1 MKLDHL
7 FDWPSR
13 HNVHLALPVML
24 VISVGLHVA
33 GVAVFQVV
41 HPRAR
46 ANPQRSAEVYYLVP
60 GSAEAARL
68 APLLAASDPAL
79 FSPAH
84 LSGRDAWK
92 LPETTYTAS
101 FDANSPALLAA
112 PPAAPAPP
120 LPPVSSTGPVSKDA
134 STARAPEKRQP
145 GYPTTVTFSSPLIGR
160 TVTAPD
166 GFSFAVV
173 PADGLKSLAP
183 AEFFV
188 AVSPEGRPLYFFPRK
203 TSGSE
208 VLDRA
213 ALRYLAGARFSPAE
227 QETEPAWG
235 TATFHWGADI
245 LSGKQP

>member
-1 MKLDHL
+1 
-7 FDWPSR
+7 
-13 HNVHLALPVML
+13 ML

-33 GVAVFQVV
+33 AVAVFQVV
-41 HPRAR
+41 HPRAQ

-84 LSGRDAWK
+84 ISGRDVWK

-101 FDANSPALLAA
+101 FDAHPPALVAA
-112 PPAAPAPP
+112 PPPAAAPL
-120 LPPVSSTGPVSKDA
+120 LPPVSSVGPVSKNA
-134 STARAPEKRQP
+134 SVARSPGVRQP
-145 GYPTTVTFSSPLIGR
+145 GPPTTVTLGAPLQGR
-160 TVTAPD
+160 TVTGPD
-166 GFSFAVV
+166 GFTFAVV
-173 PADGLKSLAP
+173 PADGWKSLAP
-183 AEFFV
+183 AEFLL

-203 TSGSE
+203 SSGSE

-213 ALRYLAGARFSPAE
+213 ALRYLAGARFSAAE

-245 LSGKQP
+245 ITGEQP

>member
-24 VISVGLHVA
+24 VVSAGLHVA

-46 ANPQRSAEVYYLVP
+46 VSPQRSAGVYSLAP
-60 GSAEAARL
+60 GSAGAVRL

-84 LSGRDAWK
+84 ISGRNVWK

-101 FDANSPALLAA
+101 FDSSPPALLAA
-112 PPAAPAPP
+112 PPAAPAPL
-120 LPPVSSTGPVSKDA
+120 LPPVSSGGPVSKDYAVSRA
-134 STARAPEKRQP
+134 SGQRQP
-145 GYPTTVTFSSPLIGR
+145 GYPTTVTFGPALKGR
-160 TVTAPD
+160 TVTAPE

-183 AEFFV
+183 AEFLL

-213 ALRYLAGARFSPAE
+213 ALRYLAGARFSAADT
-227 QETEPAWG
+227 ETGPAWDV
-235 TATFHWGADI
+235 ATFHWGADV
-245 LSGKQP
+245 LNGSQP